1 MKKIPTLLLLLLSI
15 VSYAQKGSITGV
27 LYEKNNHERIP
38 YGTLV
43 VTNTATQKTSSN
55 FANSKGEVSIE
66 KLDIGEYDLSISFV
80 GYEKFTQKGIKIENK
95 SSKVNLGEIVLIN
108 TAVTLKGVEVT
119 ANQKTMLSKIDRQ
132 VFRANDFET
141 AKGGT
146 AADIL
151 SKLPS
156 IAIDPDGTISVRGS
170 SDFMVYLNG
179 KPTQMDASTL
189 LSQVAANQIE
199 NVEIISVPTS
209 KFDAQGKGGI
219 VNITT
224 KRAGEQGLSIT
235 ANGLIG
241 GSPWGNKTDPF
252 SGYKM
257 NDNRINSGINF
268 VYMKDKLSLYG
279 GFNYSDREVN
289 GNRDG
294 DARILVDDT
303 KGLYRHMVAAGE
315 RPETYKYMTAS
326 VGMDYQISKSSSMA
340 ASYFM
345 GKRKDARSAFYIY
358 NNIYGDIN
366 KNPIAGINTDNQTLY
381 NPNTDSRDGVFNT
394 ASVDFNH
401 KFENKSDLKLS
412 FQYEFSDF
420 SRELSN
426 ANYAFDNTSKIIG
439 AKQLEY
445 KQTDDTPLQG
455 GRLSVDYSKTLDNGH
470 KLSFGFQ
477 PQYFKISGAFNFD
490 TLSTTAGL
498 IPFTA
503 LENSMN
509 LERGIYAG
517 YFDYSG
523 VISNVNFIT
532 GLRGEYTDQCIDI
545 SSPDYF
551 SILTSSAD
559 KKPSYTYRKF
569 DLFPSFLASYKPVEN
584 SKISFAA
591 SRRINR
597 PALKSMTPFLYRRH
611 LEVFEVGDPTLKPE
625 YLNNVEL
632 TLEKNIG
639 KQNISLVGFYR
650 GVENAVFRVN
660 TVTNEIPSVLAILNK
675 EEVLI
680 RSFTNAGNSSSTGL
694 ELNAN
699 LDLHPKLKMYLGGSV
714 YNYSVKGDI
723 FGYKVNNSSVNWSAK
738 SNLNYFIS
746 KELKFTADFS
756 FRSATVTAQGQNDLF
771 YMANT
776 AFSYAP
782 KQWSGWEFSL
792 KGLDLLGSNIE
803 GLDTRAYNKK
813 GEEIFYQETTYY
825 RYGPIAELGISYS
838 FNSKAKAR
846 KAAESVIGKEQF

>member
-1 MKKIPTLLLLLLSI
+1 MRKIPTLLLLLLSI
-15 VSYAQKGSITGV
+15 VSYAQKGIITGV
-27 LYEKNNHERIP
+27 LFEKNNHERIP

-43 VTNTATQKTSSN
+43 VTNNATQKTSSN
-55 FANSKGEVSIE
+55 FANSKGEFTIE

-132 VFRANDFET
+132 IFRASDFET

-224 KRAGEQGLSIT
+224 KRTGEQGLSIT

-241 GSPWGNKTDPF
+241 GSPWGNKTDAF

-289 GNRDG
+289 GDRDG
-294 DARILVDDT
+294 DARILVDGT

-315 RPETYKYMTAS
+315 RPETYQYMTAS
-326 VGMDYQISKSSSMA
+326 VGMDYLLSKSSTLS

-345 GKRKDARSAFYIY
+345 GKRKDARSAFYVY
-358 NNIYGDIN
+358 NNFYADIN
-366 KNPIAGINTDNQTLY
+366 KNAILGINTKNEFLY

-394 ASVDFNH
+394 ASIDFTH

-426 ANYAFDNTSKIIG
+426 ANYAFDNSTKTIG
-439 AKQLEY
+439 AKQLQY
-445 KQTDDTPLQG
+445 KQTDDTPLKG
-455 GRLSVDYSKTLDNGH
+455 GRLSVDYSKTLENGH
-470 KLSFGFQ
+470 KLGFGFQ

-490 TLSTTAGL
+490 TLSTSASL

-503 LENSMN
+503 LENSVN

-517 YFDYSG
+517 YCDYSG
-523 VISNVNFIT
+523 VISKVNFVT
-532 GLRGEYTDQCIDI
+532 GIRGEYTDQSIDI

-551 SILTSSAD
+551 SILTTSTD
-559 KKPSYTYRKF
+559 KKPNYTYRKF
-569 DLFPSFLASYKPVEN
+569 DLFPSFLASYKPME
-584 SKISFAA
+584 SGKISFAA

-632 TLEKNIG
+632 TLEKSIG
-639 KQNISLVGFYR
+639 KQNLSLVGFYR

-660 TVTNEIPSVLAILNK
+660 TVTNEIPSVMNLIK

-680 RSFTNAGNSSSTGL
+680 RSYTNAGNSSSTGL

-714 YNYSVKGDI
+714 YNYNVKGDI
-723 FGYKVNNSSVNWSAK
+723 FGYQVNNSSVNWSAK

-746 KELKFTADFS
+746 KELKFTADFN

-771 YMANT
+771 FLANAACT
-776 AFSYAP
+776 YAP

-792 KGLDLLGSNIE
+792 KGLDLLRSNIE
-803 GLDTRAYNKK
+803 GLDTKAFNKK

-825 RYGPIAELGISYS
+825 RFGPIAELGITYS
-838 FNSKAKAR
+838 FNSKAKAK